1 VGEPDRRPSRDV
13 VQPSLSDAVAEL
25 VRDGDELAL
34 EGFTHLVPFAAAHE
48 IIRQGREELALVRMT
63 PDVVYDQLIGIGRA
77 RRLTFSYGGNPGVGS
92 LHRFRDA
99 VEHGWPRPLE
109 VVEHSHAGLAA
120 AYAAG
125 AARLPFGVLRGYEG
139 TDLAAENPSV
149 ASVESPFDGERVS
162 AVRAI
167 NPDVAVIHAQ
177 HADRRGN
184 VMLWGLTGVQKEA
197 VLAARRAIVT
207 VEEVVDELVA
217 RPHSVFLPAWVLDAV
232 VVVPGGAWPSYADGY
247 SVRDNGFYA
256 AWDEISRDRERFT
269 EWMHE
274 HVLEAA

>member
-1 VGEPDRRPSRDV
+1 MGEPDRRPSRDV
-13 VQPSLSDAVAEL
+13 IQPSLSDAVAEL

-63 PDVVYDQLIGIGRA
+63 PDVVYDQLIGMGRA

-139 TDLAAENPSV
+139 TDLAAHNPSV

-167 NPDVAVIHAQ
+167 NPDVAIIHAQ

-184 VMLWGLTGVQKEA
+184 VMLWGLSGVQKEA

>member
-1 VGEPDRRPSRDV
+1 MGEPDRRPSRDV
-13 VQPSLSDAVAEL
+13 IHPSLSDAVAEL

-63 PDVVYDQLIGIGRA
+63 PDVVYDQLIGMGRA

-125 AARLPFGVLRGYEG
+125 AARLRFGVLRGYEG
-139 TDLAAENPSV
+139 TDLAAQNPSV

-167 NPDVAVIHAQ
+167 TPDVAVIHAQ

-247 SVRDNGFYA
+247 SVRENGFYA
-256 AWDEISRDRERFT
+256 AWDEISRDRQRFT
-269 EWMHE
+269 EWMRE